1 MKELKNFIF
10 ENYYI
15 RFGFAKE
22 SSYYSM
28 KHQKKQDLQLIE
40 TKLMEKIPDATNAKQ
55 YYQSCL
61 HKTEENTK
69 KNTKEKNIK
78 LFKRSKIVT
87 EQPNT
92 FSRSQ
97 TISHLQRPHKY
108 LSC

>member
-28 KHQKKQDLQLIE
+28 KHQKKKDLQLLE
-40 TKLMEKIPDATNAKQ
+40 TKLIEKIPDATNAKQ
-55 YYQSCL
+55 YCQSCL

-69 KNTKEKNIK
+69 KTQKKEIQNYSNDRK
-78 LFKRSKIVT
+78 
-87 EQPNT
+87 
-92 FSRSQ
+92 
-97 TISHLQRPHKY
+97 
-108 LSC
+108 

>member
-28 KHQKKQDLQLIE
+28 KHQKKKGLQLLE
-40 TKLMEKIPDATNAKQ
+40 TKLIEKIPDATNAKQ

-69 KNTKEKNIK
+69 KTQKK
-78 LFKRSKIVT
+78 KI
-87 EQPNT
+87 QNY
-92 FSRSQ
+92 SNDR
-97 TISHLQRPHKY
+97 R
-108 LSC
+108 